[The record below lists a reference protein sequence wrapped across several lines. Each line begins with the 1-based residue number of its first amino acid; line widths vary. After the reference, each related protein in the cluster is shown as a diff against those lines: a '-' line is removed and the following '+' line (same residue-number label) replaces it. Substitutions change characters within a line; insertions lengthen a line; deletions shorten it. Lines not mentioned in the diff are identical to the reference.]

1 MDWNKIG
8 SDYFSGD
15 RVYKIS
21 CLEARKWELSC
32 TDGYLSTYKSLK
44 EAKAAA
50 EQLDAEMREEMK
62 QKAVVKAFNGA
73 IIGEFD
79 IVYQTAKI
87 IVLHTSKGNWAFDKA
102 TGVQANTKANKFSN
116 KVEILQNF

>member
-8 SDYFSGD
+8 RDYFSGD
-15 RVYKIS
+15 REYKIS
-21 CLEARKWELSC
+21 CLEARKWRLSC
-32 TDGYLSTYKSLK
+32 IDGYLSTYKSLK

-50 EQLDAEMREEMK
+50 EQIDAEMREEMK
-62 QKAVVKAFNGA
+62 QKAVVKAFNGV

-79 IVYQTAKI
+79 IVYQTTKI
-87 IVLHTSKGNWAFDKA
+87 IVLRTSKGNWAFDKA
-102 TGVQANTKANKFSN
+102 TGVQANTKSNKFSN